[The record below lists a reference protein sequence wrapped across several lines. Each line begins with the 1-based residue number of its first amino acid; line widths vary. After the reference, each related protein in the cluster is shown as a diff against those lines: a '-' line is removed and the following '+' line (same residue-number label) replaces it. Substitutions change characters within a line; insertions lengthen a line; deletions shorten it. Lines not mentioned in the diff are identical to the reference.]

1 MIHFSKWIRRA
12 LTRREIKRKGKTKK
26 IEYVEIP
33 PSERL
38 VYTVQFCLIA
48 LTTLTVIETVHIIV
62 LKTFN
67 ETVFSAISGLIGT
80 IVGVFVAK

>member
-1 MIHFSKWIRRA
+1 
-12 LTRREIKRKGKTKK
+12 
-26 IEYVEIP
+26 
-33 PSERL
+33 
-38 VYTVQFCLIA
+38 LIA